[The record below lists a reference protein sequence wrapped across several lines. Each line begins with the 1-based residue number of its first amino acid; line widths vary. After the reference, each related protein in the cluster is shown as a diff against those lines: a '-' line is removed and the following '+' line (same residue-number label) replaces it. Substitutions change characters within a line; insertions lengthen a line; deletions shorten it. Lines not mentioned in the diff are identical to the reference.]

1 MGSTTGGP
9 NPRDVGFED
18 AGIQPLGREHRSQ
31 GLLDY
36 DMISVVWVGFLRVR
50 ILNRIIPADLRCV
63 SSSGTPESVRSLGCS
78 GS

>member
-50 ILNRIIPADLRCV
+50 I
-63 SSSGTPESVRSLGCS
+63 
-78 GS
+78 